1 MPDFS
6 QRSADV
12 EMMDDLNCSG
22 AIIDQ
27 TLIELE
33 TINKLL
39 GGNNV
44 TISSL
49 SRVPLES
56 TNAVTLADLGC
67 GGGDMLKRI
76 RRWSHRRN
84 LNMRL
89 IGIDANPNIID
100 FARRNTSRDDQIE
113 YYTLDIFSEE
123 FKKHTFDIV
132 VGTLFFHH
140 FSNEQLIRFFQ
151 QLRNQVKRAIIIND
165 IHRHWFAYYSIRFL
179 TRLLSKST
187 MVKFDAP
194 LSVLRAFTKE
204 DLQTILDSAGLRN
217 YTIKWR
223 WAFRWQVLV
232 DLDSPD

>member
-22 AIIDQ
+22 AIVDQ
-27 TLIELE
+27 TLAEIE

-39 GGNNV
+39 GGNDV

-49 SRVPLES
+49 EHIPLNS
-56 TNAVTLADLGC
+56 TGIVTLADLGC

-76 RRWSHRRN
+76 RRWSQRHN
-84 LNMRL
+84 VNMRL

-100 FARRNTSRDDQIE
+100 FARRNTSPDEQIE

-140 FSNEQLIRFFQ
+140 FPNKQLIGFFQ
-151 QLRNQVKRAIIIND
+151 QLRQQVKRVIIMND

-179 TRLLSKST
+179 TRLLSKSP
-187 MVKFDAP
+187 MVRFDAP

-204 DLQTILDSAGLRN
+204 DLQTILDSAGFKN

-223 WAFRWQVLV
+223 WAFRWQVIINV
-232 DLDSPD
+232 

>member
-22 AIIDQ
+22 AIVDQ
-27 TLIELE
+27 TLIEIE
-33 TINKLL
+33 MINKLL
-39 GGNNV
+39 GGNDV
-44 TISSL
+44 TVSSL
-49 SRVPLES
+49 EQIPLDS
-56 TNAVTLADLGC
+56 THLVTLADLGC

-76 RRWSHRRN
+76 RRWSRKHN
-84 LNMRL
+84 INMKL

-100 FARRNTSRDDQIE
+100 FARRNTPPDEQIE

-123 FKKHTFDIV
+123 FKKHKFDIV
-132 VGTLFFHH
+132 MGTLFFHH
-140 FSNEQLIRFFQ
+140 FPNEQLIAFFQ
-151 QLRNQVKRAIIIND
+151 QLRRQVKRAIIIND

-179 TRLLSKST
+179 TRLLSKSE

-194 LSVLRAFTKE
+194 LSVLRAFKKE
-204 DLQTILDSAGLRN
+204 DLQNILDTAGFRN

-223 WAFRWQVLV
+223 WAFRWQVIINV
-232 DLDSPD
+232 

>member
-6 QRSADV
+6 QRSADI

-22 AIIDQ
+22 AIVDQ
-27 TLIELE
+27 TLVEIE

-39 GGNNV
+39 GGNDV

-49 SRVPLES
+49 EQIPLES
-56 TNAVTLADLGC
+56 NAVVTLADLGC

-76 RRWSHRRN
+76 RRWSQRYNMN
-84 LNMRL
+84 LKL

-100 FARRNTSRDDQIE
+100 FARRNTSPEEQIE
-113 YYTLDIFSEE
+113 YYTLDIFSDE
-123 FKKHTFDIV
+123 FKKHKFDIV

-140 FSNEQLIRFFQ
+140 FRNEQLIVFFQ
-151 QLRNQVKRAIIIND
+151 QLRLQVTHAIIIND
-165 IHRHWFAYYSIRFL
+165 IHRHWFAYYSIRIL
-179 TRLLSKST
+179 TRLLSKSP

-194 LSVLRAFTKE
+194 LSVLRAFKKE
-204 DLQTILDSAGLRN
+204 ELQNILDTAGFRN

-223 WAFRWQVLV
+223 WAFRWQVTINV
-232 DLDSPD
+232 

>member
-6 QRSADV
+6 QRSAQV

-22 AIIDQ
+22 PIVGQ

-39 GGNNV
+39 GGNDV

-49 SRVPLES
+49 LLVELPAKIPL
-56 TNAVTLADLGC
+56 TVADLGC

-76 RRWSHRRN
+76 RRWSRRRDFN
-84 LNMRL
+84 LKL

-100 FARRNTSRDDQIE
+100 FAKRNTSPDDKIE
-113 YYTLDIFSEE
+113 YFAMDIFSDD
-123 FKKHTFDIV
+123 FRRQRFDVV

-140 FSNEQLIRFFQ
+140 FSNDQLTGFLRQLSQ
-151 QLRNQVKRAIIIND
+151 QVTRAIIIND
-165 IHRHWFAYYSIRFL
+165 IHRHWFAYYSIKIL
-179 TRLLSKST
+179 TRLFSKSA
-187 MVKFDAP
+187 MVKSDAP
-194 LSVLRAFTKE
+194 LSVLRAFRKE
-204 DLQTILDSAGLRN
+204 ELKKILDGAGFRN

-223 WAFRWQVLV
+223 WAFRWQVIV
-232 DLDSPD
+232 NV